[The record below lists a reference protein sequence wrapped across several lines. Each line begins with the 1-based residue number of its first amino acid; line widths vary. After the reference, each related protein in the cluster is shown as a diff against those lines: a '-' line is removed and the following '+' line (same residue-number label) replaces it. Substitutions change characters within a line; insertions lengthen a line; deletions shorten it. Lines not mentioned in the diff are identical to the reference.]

1 MGHIQNMWLQSVG
14 RRKALVALAGM
25 LGSAIVLRG
34 QQDFSP
40 SADEPLNDHQ
50 RARGIDEMMT
60 AFDFEPVFKSNVP
73 LSAFDYVAHASDS
86 EWTKV
91 RNREAFGWVDIIPR
105 PSVDVSAVNLS
116 TELFGVKLDNP
127 FFVAPT
133 GQQFRTHPEGTP
145 AMRRGASDA
154 KTILMV
160 PSEPGFHESDR
171 TRSQKAWDDT
181 VKNGT
186 YPFFW
191 QYYPAPSLKDSR
203 EALEKMQT
211 DGAKVIAVT
220 CDMQSPYYPR
230 DVEDDNLGGKPLAK
244 KAKQDVPPPLR
255 NARANWWYTWKYLDQ
270 LREIIKVPMIA
281 KGIVTP
287 EDAELCIQH
296 GLEGIYVSNHGGRS
310 LCYEPSTIEVLP
322 EIMTAVRGRVPVIF
336 DSGVYHGADAF
347 KALALGAKMVGL
359 GRAPRWG
366 LGAYGAPGV
375 TRLLEIMQKDLAA
388 TMAKYGQPTVASID
402 QTAVRTHF
410 V

>member
-1 MGHIQNMWLQSVG
+1 
-14 RRKALVALAGM
+14 
-25 LGSAIVLRG
+25 
-34 QQDFSP
+34 
-40 SADEPLNDHQ
+40 
-50 RARGIDEMMT
+50 
-60 AFDFEPVFKSNVP
+60 
-73 LSAFDYVAHASDS
+73 
-86 EWTKV
+86 
-91 RNREAFGWVDIIPR
+91 
-105 PSVDVSAVNLS
+105 
-116 TELFGVKLDNP
+116 
-127 FFVAPT
+127 
-133 GQQFRTHPEGTP
+133 
-145 AMRRGASDA
+145 
-154 KTILMV
+154 
-160 PSEPGFHESDR
+160 
-171 TRSQKAWDDT
+171 
-181 VKNGT
+181 
-186 YPFFW
+186 
-191 QYYPAPSLKDSR
+191 LKDSQ

-230 DVEDDNLGGKPLAK
+230 DVEDDNLGGKPRAT

-255 NARANWWYTWKYLDQ
+255 NARGNWWYTWKYLDQ

-296 GLEGIYVSNHGGRS
+296 GLDGIYVSNHGGRS

-388 TMAKYGQPTVASID
+388 TMAKYGRPTVASID
-402 QTAVRTHF
+402 QTAVRPHF